1 MVFVK
6 NIKNTE
12 KIVNEWYLNNAKEK
26 FKVYSE

>member
-12 KIVNEWYLNNAKEK
+12 KIVNEWYMNNAKEK
-26 FKVYSE
+26 FKIY